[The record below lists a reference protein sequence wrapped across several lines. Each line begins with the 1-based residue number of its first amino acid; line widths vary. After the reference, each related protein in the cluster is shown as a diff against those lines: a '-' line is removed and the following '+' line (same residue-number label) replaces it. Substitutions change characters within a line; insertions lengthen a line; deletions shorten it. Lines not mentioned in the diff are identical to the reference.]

1 MDVHVLVPLKRLDV
15 AKSRLASVMPTE
27 ARSVFMREMLD
38 HVLAAIAEAGFQR
51 VTIVT
56 GERLDGLPVWD
67 DNGLPWNDALAAA
80 MDAVVAEDVVA
91 IVSADLPLLTASD
104 VLALVEATPA
114 RGIAIARALDGGTNA
129 LSMRPAKLVTTQ
141 FGVQESASVHAAL
154 GVPSIIVDLP
164 GLAFDIDTPA
174 DLQRLRG
181 ESV

>member
-1 MDVHVLVPLKRLDV
+1 M
-15 AKSRLASVMPTE
+15 
-27 ARSVFMREMLD
+27 
-38 HVLAAIAEAGFQR
+38 
-51 VTIVT
+51 
-56 GERLDGLPVWD
+56 
-67 DNGLPWNDALAAA
+67 
-80 MDAVVAEDVVA
+80 A

-174 DLQRLRG
+174 DLRRLRG